1 MLISLAAFEN
11 MDSFQYGY
19 EHLGLSYMIKS
30 GCYMG
35 QIIMGMENRWFGWW
49 FTIDNGDP
57 MAQYREK
64 EGYSNPRKNRGFE
77 PDGFGIYPQFY
88 MWKNVRK

>member
-35 QIIMGMENRWFGWW
+35 QIIMGMENRWFGW
-49 FTIDNGDP
+49 
-57 MAQYREK
+57 
-64 EGYSNPRKNRGFE
+64 
-77 PDGFGIYPQFY
+77 
-88 MWKNVRK
+88 